1 MDKVWLH
8 KQFESNPD
16 KTKAQLARFLGLEPP
31 AISKIL
37 SGGRQIKAHEYVR
50 MREFFG
56 VPERSGLG
64 DGPRYDMP
72 QDSFVISPLKA
83 EGLAEPKP
91 FQGQTEDSWVMPASL
106 MAQKTK
112 ASPEQIKIFSVE
124 ESAMNPD
131 FISGEK
137 VLVDLSDTKPSPAGV
152 FILSDGLGHI
162 IRRCEYIAH
171 SKPALI
177 KISASSPQYETYERP
192 LDEAG
197 LIGRVIA
204 KLQWL

>member
-37 SGGRQIKAHEYVR
+37 SGGRQIKAQEYVR

-56 VPERSGLG
+56 VAESFADG
-64 DGPRYDMP
+64 DGPRYDMS

-83 EGLAEPKP
+83 EGLSERDAM
-91 FQGQTEDSWVMPASL
+91 QGQGGDSWVMPASL

-112 ASPEQIKIFSVE
+112 ASSEEIKIFSVE

-131 FISGEK
+131 FSSGEK
-137 VLVDLSDTKPSPAGV
+137 VLVDLSDATPSPAGV
-152 FILSDGLGHI
+152 FVLSDGLGHI

-171 SKPALI
+171 SNPARI
-177 KISASSPQYETYERP
+177 KISANSPQYETYERS
-192 LDEAG
+192 LEDAG